1 MHKEFE
7 TYRKNNPM
15 EMAIKLNLQVPGIGI
30 WNIEKRIMAFDKMV
44 EAATAD
50 TGLTYDEV
58 VRTLYSLMNINKD
71 FDKAA
76 RTAISHAS
84 SIYPL
89 GVSEKTYNIIQMMA
103 EEAGMPSSPVRG

>member
-7 TYRKNNPM
+7 TYRKKNPV
-15 EMAIKLNLQVPGIGI
+15 EIAIELNTQMPGIGI
-30 WNIEKRIMAFDKMV
+30 WNIEKRIMAFDSMV

-76 RTAISHAS
+76 QTAISHAS

-89 GVSEKTYNIIQMMA
+89 GVSETTYHIIQMMA
-103 EEAGMPSSPVRG
+103 EEAGMPAASVRG

>member
-1 MHKEFE
+1 MHKEFD
-7 TYRKNNPM
+7 TYHKKNPM
-15 EMAIKLNLQVPGIGI
+15 EIAIELNSQMPGIGV

-44 EAATAD
+44 EAATVD

-58 VRTLYSLMNINKD
+58 VRTVYSLMNINKD

-89 GVSEKTYNIIQMMA
+89 GVSEMTYNIIQMMA
-103 EEAGMPSSPVRG
+103 REAGIPSAPVRS